1 MAGLTISSILGIG
14 GSIVSAIGTI
24 AAGQAQA
31 QAANYQ
37 AAQLDLKAKEE
48 RASAQREGFE
58 IGRQK
63 GLVQSRI
70 QALSAA
76 SGADAGGGAFGSTI
90 DALANDVEAG
100 GTYRELMANYGGE
113 ERAKGLR
120 AQATGARLSGQA
132 AATGSFFSAAGTIL
146 GGASTFFDQ
155 YGWGRPTQTSRNPW
169 LAQFS

>member
-1 MAGLTISSILGIG
+1 MAGLSSILGVVG
-14 GSIVSAIGTI
+14 TVVSAIGTI
-24 AAGQAQA
+24 AAGAASA

-48 RASAQREGFE
+48 RASSQREGFE

-63 GLVQSRI
+63 GLIQSRI

-76 SGADAGGGAFGSTI
+76 SGGDAGGAFGSTI

-100 GTYRELMANYGGE
+100 GEYRRLMADYGGQ
-113 ERAKGLR
+113 ERAAGLR
-120 AQATGARLSGQA
+120 GQANAARYTGQA
-132 AATGSFFSAAGTIL
+132 AQMGSFFSAAGTIL

-155 YGWGRPTQTSRNPW
+155 YGYGRPTTGSQNRW
-169 LAQFS
+169 LAQFN